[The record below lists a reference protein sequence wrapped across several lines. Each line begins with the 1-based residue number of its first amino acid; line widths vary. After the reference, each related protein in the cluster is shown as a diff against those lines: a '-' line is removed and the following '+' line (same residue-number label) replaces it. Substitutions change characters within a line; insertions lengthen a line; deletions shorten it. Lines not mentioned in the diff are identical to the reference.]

1 MLPDDKNVITQRENL
16 MTRFEQFIQY
26 RALSFKFK
34 SSGVSLGVFEQM
46 LANKS
51 IGTNQDGTFVPAES
65 LEEVLSFKVQNV
77 CAKLAQPLV
86 DRLDEALSVLGM
98 TKRDFIELA
107 LIEAL
112 DKVDQ
117 VLKDTD
123 AFEYVDA
130 RAEGGE

>member
-1 MLPDDKNVITQRENL
+1 
-16 MTRFEQFIQY
+16 MTHFEQFIQY
-26 RALSFKFK
+26 RALSFNF
-34 SSGVSLGVFEQM
+34 STAGVGLGQIERLIAGGSMSVVKDGEQITATD
-46 LANKS
+46 LE
-51 IGTNQDGTFVPAES
+51 QVVP
-65 LEEVLSFKVQNV
+65 FKVQNV

-86 DRLDEALSVLGM
+86 DRLDEALGVLGM

-130 RAEGGE
+130 RAEGAE

>member
-1 MLPDDKNVITQRENL
+1 
-16 MTRFEQFIQY
+16 MTHFEQFIQY

-34 SSGVSLGVFEQM
+34 TTGGLSLSHIEGLIAGGSMSVVKDGVSTPITELEQ
-46 LANKS
+46 A
-51 IGTNQDGTFVPAES
+51 VP
-65 LEEVLSFKVQNV
+65 FKVQNV

-86 DRLDEALSVLGM
+86 DRLDNALCVLGM

-123 AFEYVDA
+123 AFEFVDA
-130 RAEGGE
+130 RAEGAE